1 MSKNK
6 KDTVHGVYVASAI
19 NFTEKT
25 LSNIQKEIEFLQ
37 EESEKIYNHDS
48 TFGTEL
54 EIICTELANIKD
66 SITTIRQVAEKI
78 S

>member
-6 KDTVHGVYVASAI
+6 KDTVHGVYVASAM
-19 NFTEKT
+19 NFTEKD
-25 LSNIQKEIEFLQ
+25 LSSIQKEIDFLQ
-37 EESEKIYNHDS
+37 KEAEKIYEHDS
-48 TFGTEL
+48 PFETEL

-66 SITTIRQVAEKI
+66 SITTICQVAEKI